1 MMNKVNLEK
10 LIKSTDFFANEC
22 ILKNTLA
29 ISEKELKSII
39 SKELKSMKRSEVD
52 DFVSDLLDIY
62 KMEILN
68 QDKKAY
74 RNVIQE
80 VDRQYIGYI
89 TEHRHPRGRFI
100 TTLDNNMT
108 MYVSTISRLI
118 VENYSSKDEMIANI
132 ILKQCFNIEHNSSQ
146 NNLCINATV
155 NSADYIFSKKI
166 LKYIKYN
173 LNNILNEILKSNI
186 LLTYKNQD
194 NYNLFKEYL
203 KNTVSNIIFN
213 SSKELP
219 KNINVGDKLQTK
231 YCETATVIDIDTES
245 ETLKLDKE
253 IQNDITVFTD
263 VISYKN
269 ENIINKI
276 ISPQKKYED
285 IEMEA

>member
-1 MMNKVNLEK
+1 MNKINLEK
-10 LIKSTDFFANEC
+10 LIKNTDFFANES
-22 ILKNTLA
+22 ILRNTLA

-39 SKELKSMKRSEVD
+39 SKELKCMKEIEIDNFISE
-52 DFVSDLLDIY
+52 LLDMY
-62 KMEILN
+62 KLEILS

-80 VDRQYIGYI
+80 VDRHDIGYI

-108 MYVSTISRLI
+108 MYVSTISGLI
-118 VENYSSKDEMIANI
+118 VENYSSKDEMIADI
-132 ILKQCFNIEHNSSQ
+132 ILKQCFNINYNAKQ

-155 NSADYIFSKKI
+155 KSADCIFNQKI
-166 LKYIKYN
+166 IKYIKNN
-173 LNNILNEILKSNI
+173 LNNIVNEILKSNI
-186 LLTYKNQD
+186 LLTYKSQD

-203 KNTVSNIIFN
+203 QNTVSNIISN

-219 KNINVGDKLQTK
+219 KNIKIGDKLETK
-231 YCETATVIDIDTES
+231 YYETATVIDIDTES

-276 ISPQKKYED
+276 ISPEKKYED
-285 IEMEA
+285 IEMEI

>member
-1 MMNKVNLEK
+1 MNNINLEK

-22 ILKNTLA
+22 ILRNTLA

-39 SKELKSMKRSEVD
+39 SKELKSMKESEIG
-52 DFVSDLLDIY
+52 DFISDLLDIY
-62 KMEILN
+62 KLEILN

-80 VDRQYIGYI
+80 VDRQDIAYI

-108 MYVSTISRLI
+108 MYVSTISGLI

-132 ILKQCFNIEHNSSQ
+132 ILKQCFNIEYNSSQ

-203 KNTVSNIIFN
+203 QNTVSNIIFN

-276 ISPQKKYED
+276 ISPQKKYKD

>member
-1 MMNKVNLEK
+1 MMNKVILEK

-22 ILKNTLA
+22 ILRNTLA

-39 SKELKSMKRSEVD
+39 SKELKNMKESEIG
-52 DFVSDLLDIY
+52 DFISDLLDIY
-62 KMEILN
+62 KLEILN

-80 VDRQYIGYI
+80 VDRQDIAYI

-108 MYVSTISRLI
+108 MYVSTISGLI

-166 LKYIKYN
+166 LKYIKCN

-194 NYNLFKEYL
+194 SYNLFKEYL
-203 KNTVSNIIFN
+203 QNIVSNIIFN

-219 KNINVGDKLQTK
+219 RNINVGDKLQTK

>member
-1 MMNKVNLEK
+1 MNNINLEK

-22 ILKNTLA
+22 ILRNTLA

-39 SKELKSMKRSEVD
+39 SKELKSMKESEIG
-52 DFVSDLLDIY
+52 DFISDLLDIY
-62 KMEILN
+62 KLEILN

-80 VDRQYIGYI
+80 VDRQDIAYI

-108 MYVSTISRLI
+108 MYVSTISGLI

-132 ILKQCFNIEHNSSQ
+132 ILKQCFNIEYNSSQ

-203 KNTVSNIIFN
+203 QNTVSNIIFN

-231 YCETATVIDIDTES
+231 YCETATVIDIDIES